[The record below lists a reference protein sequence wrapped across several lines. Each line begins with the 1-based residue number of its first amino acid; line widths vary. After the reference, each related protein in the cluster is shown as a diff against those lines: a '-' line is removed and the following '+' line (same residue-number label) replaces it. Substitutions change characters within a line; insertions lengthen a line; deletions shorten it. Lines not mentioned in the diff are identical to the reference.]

1 MMKPRTHVL
10 RGTLKYSLLGAAL
23 GTACTGSAL
32 DDNDK
37 FARLEQENQMLKKR
51 LEAIES
57 KLKPSAPSSP
67 AAAALAQPMSVG
79 ALSKITL
86 SGFVQ
91 GSYFYDMSNPGTDPG
106 APATDTTPARSPRVN
121 YSPGYLWNQSGN
133 LSLNRFKVT
142 LASPPVKRSGEEFS
156 AAFRASLMF
165 GNDANFL
172 NTVPGGY
179 GNVREGF
186 LELNAPIG
194 TGLNVK
200 VGQLISLLN
209 YESGDG
215 GAANDNFSQGTQWWF
230 TGSGPQTGVQL
241 GYNLTEKVDVKV
253 RLQNQIW
260 GIGALD
266 PDSDK
271 MLLGSINYK
280 PTADT
285 WMSFL
290 GFTGRQGASSHIYGG
305 SFLGGTQLTPDFH
318 IGTELDLWNY
328 RAAADDT
335 QAYSTGV
342 WLSYNVTEKFKP
354 ALRVDYLSDASGA
367 FTGGTSA
374 PFFPIGGGRDVT
386 GITLTLNY
394 SPLPNLKIQPEIRFD
409 HSDVPK
415 DFGSKNDRV
424 IVGLGMT
431 YAF

>member
-1 MMKPRTHVL
+1 MTKHRTHLL
-10 RGTLKYSLLGAAL
+10 RGTLQCGLLGAAL
-23 GTACTGSAL
+23 GTACSASAQ
-32 DDNDK
+32 DDSAK
-37 FARLEQENQMLKKR
+37 FARLEQENQLLKKR
-51 LEAIES
+51 LEAIEA
-57 KLKPSAPSSP
+57 KLKPGTPSSP

-79 ALSKITL
+79 ANSKLTL

-91 GSYFYDMSNPGTDPG
+91 GSYFYDMSNPGTKPG
-106 APATDTTPARSPRVN
+106 GGVN

-142 LASPPVKRSGEEFS
+142 LASPPVKRSGDEFS

-266 PDSDK
+266 QDSDK
-271 MLLGSINYK
+271 LLLGSINYK

-305 SFLGGTQLTPDFH
+305 SFLGGTQLTTDFH

-328 RAAADDT
+328 RAAATDT
-335 QAYSTGV
+335 RAYSTGV

-394 SPLPNLKIQPEIRFD
+394 SPVPNLKIQPEIRFD

-415 DFGSKNDRV
+415 DFGSKNDRI